1 MNFLKTLNYG
11 THESNLINYTILLL
25 SFYYAYE
32 KRDDMRIYIVST
44 VSIFIQL
51 ALCTF
56 LFPCRGISIIYCFIF
71 GFLIKAYLD
80 ENRTKKATNL
90 AILLSFL
97 LVLSGLSF
105 DIVRTYP
112 LLLLG
117 FLAEHA
123 LFTSIGVLFAFIPP
137 IKNRNV
143 L

>member
-11 THESNLINYTILLL
+11 TNESNLINYSILLL

-32 KRDDMRIYIVST
+32 KRDDMRIYLVSSI
-44 VSIFIQL
+44 SIFIQVV
-51 ALCTF
+51 LCTF
-56 LFPCRGISIIYCFIF
+56 LLPCRGISIIYCFIF
-71 GFLIKAYLD
+71 GFLIKAYTD
-80 ENRTKKATNL
+80 EKRTKKATHL

-105 DIVRTYP
+105 DIVRGNP

-117 FLAEHA
+117 FLAEHV
-123 LFTSIGVLFAFIPP
+123 LFTAVGVSFALIPP
-137 IKNRNV
+137 INNRNV